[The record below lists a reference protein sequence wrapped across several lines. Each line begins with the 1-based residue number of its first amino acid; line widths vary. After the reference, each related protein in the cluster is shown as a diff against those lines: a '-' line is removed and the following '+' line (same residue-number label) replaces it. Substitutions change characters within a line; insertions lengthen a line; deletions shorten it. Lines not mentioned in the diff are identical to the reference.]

1 MRCQCTTCRPAAF
14 VVGIRTRVNNVLVR
28 SAELRCTHL
37 SKPKRNLNLNLVES
51 ASFERSS
58 ALMLLTQGIR
68 WIYFSSEMISSLGPH
83 DPTLGIQLNSHSCSF
98 SYPRLGVRISR
109 ISGQTR
115 GTTQR
120 VELITA
126 DPLDFSVRSPNPV
139 RARPST
145 PRSS

>member
-68 WIYFSSEMISSLGPH
+68 WIYFSSEMIATFG
-83 DPTLGIQLNSHSCSF
+83 
-98 SYPRLGVRISR
+98 
-109 ISGQTR
+109 
-115 GTTQR
+115 
-120 VELITA
+120 
-126 DPLDFSVRSPNPV
+126 
-139 RARPST
+139 
-145 PRSS
+145 

>member
-58 ALMLLTQGIR
+58 ALMLLTQGIQ

-83 DPTLGIQLNSHSCSF
+83 DPTLGIQLNSHAAVSHIQDWVS
-98 SYPRLGVRISR
+98 
-109 ISGQTR
+109 
-115 GTTQR
+115 
-120 VELITA
+120 E
-126 DPLDFSVRSPNPV
+126 SVKFQIR
-139 RARPST
+139 RAEQ
-145 PRSS
+145 SSESS